1 MWYRYRIYSYGDN
14 RDNAIIKLLQ
24 LAIYEVNM
32 HYFKNLRHR
41 LFFVIGDIH
50 EALKSIDENDVN
62 KYYDIAF
69 DEFKLELFK
78 KHKNEVK
85 DFIVDYLKG
94 KEVYLS

>member
-32 HYFKNLRHR
+32 NYFKNLRHR
-41 LFFVIGDIH
+41 LFFIVGDIH

-85 DFIVDYLKG
+85 EFIIDYLKG